1 MKGHLAVLDY
11 STSMIHIHNF
21 IDVEDHLSETYEKYI
36 KDNTDYNE
44 DEIEWLSSNE
54 PIQVYYHPEDNI
66 E

>member
-44 DEIEWLSSNE
+44 DEIEWLSSNQ
-54 PIQVYYHPEDNI
+54 PIQVYYHPADSI